1 MCSFRK
7 LYVGEFLDCA
17 VWIWRVIIAASNSD
31 NSLSPGGTAMKRWL
45 SRLAIVF
52 ALFVGVVGS
61 PATLLGGQ
69 STAAKQD
76 PQSITVF
83 VTRTGAKYHRDG
95 CRYLSRSRIPMSLN
109 EAARRFEPCKVCK
122 PPVLR

>member
-1 MCSFRK
+1 
-7 LYVGEFLDCA
+7 
-17 VWIWRVIIAASNSD
+17 
-31 NSLSPGGTAMKRWL
+31 MKRWL